1 MRFHNIC
8 WIVFLLGFTIVVNGQ
23 ERDANTGYFLV
34 EEEKFN
40 PPDSA
45 IISHYLGKKAMAFMA
60 KDMNQKEQYLG
71 DYTGKLLLLWFW
83 NTENQVCLEAIEKL
97 NQLTEEL
104 PDQFSLISLADEDR
118 ASLDE
123 FLKINPVNFS
133 IIPNADILSKG
144 AYVQE
149 LGCPRLFFI
158 DAHGIIQ
165 KILPASFF
173 THHPSAFEDVRAM
186 ILAHV
191 N

>member
-1 MRFHNIC
+1 MRLDKIC
-8 WIVFLLGFTIVVNGQ
+8 WIGFLLGSSIVVNGQ
-23 ERDANTGYFLV
+23 ERDTKTGYFLV

-60 KDMNQKEQYLG
+60 KDMGQKEQYLG
-71 DYTGKLLLLWFW
+71 DYKGQLVLLWFW
-83 NTENQVCLEAIEKL
+83 NTQNQVCLEAIKKL
-97 NQLTEEL
+97 NQLTKEL

-118 ASLDE
+118 TSLDE
-123 FLKINPVNFS
+123 FLKINPVNFP

-158 DAHGIIQ
+158 DEQGTIQ

-173 THHPSAFEDVRAM
+173 THRPSAFEDVRAM
-186 ILAHV
+186 IFAHA